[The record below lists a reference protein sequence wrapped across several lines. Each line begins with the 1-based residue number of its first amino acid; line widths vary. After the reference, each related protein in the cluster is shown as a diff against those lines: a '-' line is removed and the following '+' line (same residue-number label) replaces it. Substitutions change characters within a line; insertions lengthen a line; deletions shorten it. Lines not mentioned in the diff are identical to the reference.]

1 MIRSDSHR
9 SRYVL
14 PFFIVMHPID
24 GYDELHYRRKA
35 SWRMSVF
42 HHGVDGGALLVFQAL
57 LAEQWTGPQITM
69 VDADSVNL
77 LRTLFG
83 RLAIVAL
90 FVLSNWAFCVLAD
103 GKGRLGDV
111 WIVTTYSLQPYI
123 YAGILQ
129 VILSHFLTQDESA
142 FLSILM
148 FAGVAWSFV
157 LLISGLMTYHE
168 YELFKALT
176 SLLVT
181 AIGMLLIAFLVFLFY
196 SLYQQVSDALLTIF
210 NEFVFRIR
218 QAR

>member
-1 MIRSDSHR
+1 MIRCDSHR

-35 SWRMSVF
+35 SWRMSVLF
-42 HHGVDGGALLVFQAL
+42 FLLLVFQAL

>member
-42 HHGVDGGALLVFQAL
+42 LLLVFQAL

>member
-1 MIRSDSHR
+1 
-9 SRYVL
+9 
-14 PFFIVMHPID
+14 
-24 GYDELHYRRKA
+24 
-35 SWRMSVF
+35 
-42 HHGVDGGALLVFQAL
+42 
-57 LAEQWTGPQITM
+57 M

>member
-35 SWRMSVF
+35 SWRMSV
-42 HHGVDGGALLVFQAL
+42 
-57 LAEQWTGPQITM
+57 
-69 VDADSVNL
+69 
-77 LRTLFG
+77 LFF
-83 RLAIVAL
+83 LAIVAL